1 MRVAAACTIM
11 YIVLPLITLNG
22 KRIITNKIGSISFY
36 ERDWQHSYTLDLK
49 TYVQNAW
56 VLRNT
61 THKIAK
67 RCAMEPLNG
76 NCAYFEKHLQTNA
89 EIVASEV
96 DLITNNRRRKRSFW
110 GSLLGGI
117 IKQVLTFAGAYVIAD
132 TIYSSKLD
140 ELETKVQTTEIAM
153 AKLMNITVM
162 QNGLIIMNSENL
174 IRLQENS
181 DSANRALENQET
193 FNDLLIARQTLIQH
207 NKDTL
212 KYTNIVKG
220 DFRANFFN
228 IIAFDTFTDRIGK
241 ITLALE
247 NNGRLPTTNPY
258 ELLDVSE
265 LSHSQNNTHVV
276 IHVKSPIVS
285 NEPFTLYEYVPL
297 PIKAENA
304 LYILDSEAKLFFRDE
319 KNLTRAI
326 STKYVTYCRNVG
338 LNIICNSM
346 TLDLTHLPDECMLD
360 ILANEEGSM
369 CAYRKIIYQNYLIRL
384 EANTIYYVI
393 VNPIK
398 LRITC
403 ELEQEIFDLSSD
415 QKLSYNDQCQMHK
428 VTDELK
434 YDIETFSTTEI
445 NIPQFSPNFSVYDK
459 SNEKWTE
466 NVQLVD
472 KYMVKIEALLNSTN
486 STDESIQLFKNTGY
500 NVKKIN
506 IFEKIWSAIDPFK
519 DLYLLSKILI
529 AFLCTV
535 VLIFI
540 AITLLKL
547 KNF

>member
-1 MRVAAACTIM
+1 M
-11 YIVLPLITLNG
+11 
-22 KRIITNKIGSISFY
+22 
-36 ERDWQHSYTLDLK
+36 
-49 TYVQNAW
+49 
-56 VLRNT
+56 
-61 THKIAK
+61 
-67 RCAMEPLNG
+67 
-76 NCAYFEKHLQTNA
+76 
-89 EIVASEV
+89 
-96 DLITNNRRRKRSFW
+96 
-110 GSLLGGI
+110 
-117 IKQVLTFAGAYVIAD
+117 
-132 TIYSSKLD
+132 
-140 ELETKVQTTEIAM
+140 
-153 AKLMNITVM
+153 
-162 QNGLIIMNSENL
+162 
-174 IRLQENS
+174 
-181 DSANRALENQET
+181 
-193 FNDLLIARQTLIQH
+193 
-207 NKDTL
+207 
-212 KYTNIVKG
+212 
-220 DFRANFFN
+220 
-228 IIAFDTFTDRIGK
+228 
-241 ITLALE
+241 
-247 NNGRLPTTNPY
+247 
-258 ELLDVSE
+258 
-265 LSHSQNNTHVV
+265 

-326 STKYVTYCRNVG
+326 STKYVTNCRNVG

-428 VTDELK
+428 VTNELK